1 MKAIEEHFIRSDKAL
16 ASILMKR
23 FSTKTF
29 DHSKNVCEHIMEMR
43 DMVA

>member
-1 MKAIEEHFIRSDKAL
+1 MKAIEEHFIRPDKAL